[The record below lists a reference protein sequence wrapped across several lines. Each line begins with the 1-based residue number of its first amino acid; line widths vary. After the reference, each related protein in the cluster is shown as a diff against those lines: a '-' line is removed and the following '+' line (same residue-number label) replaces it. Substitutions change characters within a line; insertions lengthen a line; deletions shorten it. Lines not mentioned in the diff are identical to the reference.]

1 MQLLSNLTYEQ
12 ITTSLYNKNI
22 HFTSDCEF
30 FPEFDVIGKIIKTRI
45 QNTEIVMTFKT
56 KQGRVIDIGS
66 HMKNLRYEI
75 LQIVLYMKTFEMKSA
90 NRQECKFDE
99 AKKSQSK
106 TGTQSNT
113 VLYAYES

>member
-12 ITTSLYNKNI
+12 ISTSLYNKNI

-99 AKKSQSK
+99 AKKYQSK